1 MKFIRKVTEFAKKQ
15 KLFSPGDRVLVAVS
29 GGPDSVALLHVLY
42 DLREELGLHLEVAHL
57 QHGMRGEEAR
67 EDARLVAALAN
78 SLKVA
83 FHLKEV
89 NIPEIKK
96 VAGKGNLEALARE
109 ERYRF
114 FIGVAQECDLNKIAT
129 AHTLDDQAET
139 VLMWFL
145 RGCGTKGLA
154 GMSPLRHFASQNGD
168 SALAPPLVRPL
179 LGISK
184 AEILNYLRERQ
195 LAYRMDKTNEDPA
208 LLRNW
213 IRLRLLPQIAE
224 RIDAHWP
231 ERLARQAAL
240 LRDEDVFMDRLAQ
253 VELEKL
259 RAPAGL
265 DRKLLLEQEPALQ
278 RRILRLW
285 IAEIR
290 GHLRGFDY
298 GHVEKLLNLVANGAP
313 QARLS
318 IPGGWELVNAYKTV
332 TLEKR
337 SRKLKGLRYSYKFST
352 GGILQI
358 PEAGVALESKRISV
372 PPAAQPGIPTSL
384 MEGLF
389 DAALLSE
396 NLIVRN
402 FCAGDRFQP
411 LGMRGHKKIK
421 DLFIEKKVPLS
432 ARSVLPLFSMGDEI
446 LWIPAYARSEIAK
459 IGPQT
464 KEFLYVRA
472 VPLER

>member
-1 MKFIRKVTEFAKKQ
+1 
-15 KLFSPGDRVLVAVS
+15 
-29 GGPDSVALLHVLY
+29 
-42 DLREELGLHLEVAHL
+42 LGLHLEVAHL
-57 QHGMRGEEAR
+57 QHGIRGEEAS
-67 EDARLVAALAN
+67 EDGRFVASLAQ
-78 SLKVA
+78 SLGLP
-83 FHLKEV
+83 FHLKKV
-89 NIPEIKK
+89 NILGIKAA
-96 VAGKGNLEALARE
+96 AGKGNVEALARQ

-114 FIGVAQECDLNKIAT
+114 FLALAQERKINKIAT

-154 GMSPLRHFASQNGD
+154 GMSPLHHLASQNGD
-168 SALAPPLVRPL
+168 SALAPTLVRPL

-195 LAYRMDKTNEDPA
+195 LTYRMDKTNEDPA

-213 IRLRLLPQIAE
+213 IRMRLLPQIAE
-224 RIDAHWP
+224 RIDARWP

-240 LRDEDVFMDRLAQ
+240 LRDEDVFMDRLARL
-253 VELEKL
+253 ELEKL
-259 RAPAGL
+259 RAPMGL
-265 DRKLLLEQEPALQ
+265 DRKLLIEQEPALQ
-278 RRILRLW
+278 RRILRSW
-285 IAEIR
+285 IAEMR

-298 GHVEKLLNLVANGAP
+298 GHVEELLNLVANGAP

-332 TLEKR
+332 RLEKR
-337 SRKLKGLRYSYKFST
+337 SRKLKGLRYNYKFRT

-358 PEAGVALESKRISV
+358 PEAGVALESKRITV
-372 PPAAQPGIPTSL
+372 PPAAQPSVPTSL

-396 NLIVRN
+396 DLTVRN

-411 LGMRGHKKIK
+411 LGMRGHKKVK

-432 ARSVLPLFSMGDEI
+432 VRSVLPLFSMGDEI

-464 KEFLYVRA
+464 KEFLYVKA

>member
-1 MKFIRKVTEFAKKQ
+1 MKLIRKVSEFAKKR
-15 KLFSPGDRVLVAVS
+15 KLFSAGDRVLVAVS

-57 QHGMRGEEAR
+57 QHGIRGKEAR
-67 EDARLVAALAN
+67 EDAQWVAALAKR
-78 SLKVA
+78 LELA

-96 VAGKGNLEALARE
+96 STGKGNVEALGRE

-114 FIGVAQECDLNKIAT
+114 FEAIAHERGLDTIAT

-145 RGCGTKGLA
+145 RGCGTRGLA
-154 GMSPLRHFASQNGD
+154 GMLPQCPVTSKKGD
-168 SALAPPLVRPL
+168 SVLAPVLVRPL

-184 AEILNYLRERQ
+184 TELLDYLRERQ
-195 LAYRMDKTNEDPA
+195 LDYRTDKTNEDPT

-213 IRLRLLPQIAE
+213 IRMRLLPEIAG
-224 RIDAHWP
+224 RIDGRWP

-240 LRDEDVFMDRLAQ
+240 LRDEDVVLDRLAR
-253 VELEKL
+253 VELEKI
-259 RAPAGL
+259 RAPMGL
-265 DRKLLLEQEPALQ
+265 ERKLLAEQEPALQ

-285 IAEIR
+285 IAEVR

-298 GHVEKLLNLVANGAP
+298 RHIEKLLDLVANGAP

-318 IPGGWELVNAYKTV
+318 IPGGGELVNVYKTV
-332 TLEKR
+332 RLQKCA
-337 SRKLKGLRYSYKFST
+337 RKLKGLRYSYPFHPD
-352 GGILQI
+352 GVLQI
-358 PEAGVALESKRISV
+358 PEAGVALESKRISA
-372 PPAAQPGIPTSL
+372 PPAARPAIPTSL
-384 MEGLF
+384 TEGLF
-389 DAALLSE
+389 DAALLAE
-396 NLIVRN
+396 HLTVRN

-411 LGMRGHKKIK
+411 LGMSGHRKVK

-432 ARSVLPLFSMGDEI
+432 VRSVLPLFSMGDEI

-459 IGPQT
+459 ISAGT
-464 KEFLYVRA
+464 KEFLYVKS